1 MTLEAST
8 LELNSHRLYLE
19 ELDKTKIV
27 HIIKYTIYLIE
38 KNTHDFIENFTE
50 EDLVEINKV
59 PLTNDINNN
68 LFFKYRKNTL
78 PVSTIALIQDN
89 NLMIFTNS
97 ILFNFKLRN
106 PMVLHPISKDQ
117 NLIIDLFYESLEESK
132 INNQFIKTIV

>member
-38 KNTHDFIENFTE
+38 
-50 EDLVEINKV
+50 
-59 PLTNDINNN
+59 NNN
-68 LFFKYRKNTL
+68 LMK
-78 PVSTIALIQDN
+78 
-89 NLMIFTNS
+89 FTNS

-117 NLIIDLFYESLEESK
+117 ILIIDLFCESLEESK

>member
-1 MTLEAST
+1 MTLENSID
-8 LELNSHRLYLE
+8 ELNIHRSYLE
-19 ELDKTKIV
+19 EIDKTDV
-27 HIIKYTIYLIE
+27 THIIKYTIFLIE
-38 KNTHDFIENFTE
+38 KNNKSFKETFSEQ
-50 EDLVEINKV
+50 DLTEINKV

-78 PVSTIALIQDN
+78 PMSTIALIQDN

-132 INNQFIKTIV
+132 INNQFIKIIL

>member
-1 MTLEAST
+1 MTLEASI
-8 LELNSHRLYLE
+8 LELNPHRLYLE
-19 ELDKTKIV
+19 ELDRTKIV
-27 HIIKYTIYLIE
+27 HVIKYTIYLIE
-38 KNTHDFIENFTE
+38 KNTHNFLENFSE

-68 LFFKYRKNTL
+68 LFFKYRKNKL
-78 PVSTIALIQDN
+78 PLSTIALIRDN

-106 PMVLHPISKDQ
+106 PMVLQPISKDQ
-117 NLIIDLFYESLEESK
+117 KLIIDLFYESLEESK